1 LILFVQE
8 EAAFTLRSQKSSRRG
23 ASRSLLS
30 LPPPFPLTALH
41 GLWLAREPPPTF
53 AMSSGSKCLSVFVR
67 LFAGIVFVF
76 GAALMAYG
84 VWFSIIA
91 KAFLVPSGV
100 SLGLGLLDAAAGLAL
115 ATCGYKS
122 LCALRGFLLA
132 NGLVTLGELVIAV
145 LFTVQATRQYV
156 INDAQLPDEAK
167 NFVDGHIAEVGYIL
181 LGVISVKV
189 IACILVAL
197 QTCALSRGFDEDDY
211 EAVGEAPLMAAD
223 IEATAIGRYE
233 AKNKS
238 VYEKYGLSR
247 DGFRR

>member
-1 LILFVQE
+1 
-8 EAAFTLRSQKSSRRG
+8 
-23 ASRSLLS
+23 
-30 LPPPFPLTALH
+30 
-41 GLWLAREPPPTF
+41 
-53 AMSSGSKCLSVFVR
+53 MSSGSKCLSVFVR

-76 GAALMAYG
+76 GAAFMAYG

-145 LFTVQATRQYV
+145 LFTVQATRQSV
-156 INDAQLPDEAK
+156 IDDAQLPTDDAK
-167 NFVDGHIAEVGYIL
+167 DFVTNHIAEVGYIL

>member
-1 LILFVQE
+1 
-8 EAAFTLRSQKSSRRG
+8 
-23 ASRSLLS
+23 
-30 LPPPFPLTALH
+30 
-41 GLWLAREPPPTF
+41 
-53 AMSSGSKCLSVFVR
+53 MSSGSKCLSVFVR
-67 LFAGIVFVF
+67 LFAGIVFLL

-84 VWFSIIA
+84 VWFSLQIG
-91 KAFLVPSGV
+91 AFGVPSGV

-145 LFTVQATRQYV
+145 LFTVQATRQSV
-156 INDAQLPDEAK
+156 IDDAQLPTNAK
-167 NFVDGHIAEVGYIL
+167 DFVDGHIAEVGYIL